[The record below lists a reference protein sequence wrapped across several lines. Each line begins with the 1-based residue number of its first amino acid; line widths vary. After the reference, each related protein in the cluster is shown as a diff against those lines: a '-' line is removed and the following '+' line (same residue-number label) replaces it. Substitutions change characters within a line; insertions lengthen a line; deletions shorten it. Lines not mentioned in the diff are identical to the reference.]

1 MKFTLGNP
9 VRIAAA
15 GLALAGTLLSVSAA
29 GQYPAAGDSMTALP
43 GGSIP
48 ITFRG
53 STYYFNSGSWFQQV
67 VAGFV
72 QATPPPGIVVPS
84 LPRADT
90 TVWVAGVPYYRLNDI
105 YYASAPGGYAVV
117 APPTSQG
124 SLYYCISSKAYYPK
138 VAECAEGWSIL
149 PTVPPPLR

>member
-1 MKFTLGNP
+1 M
-9 VRIAAA
+9 A
-15 GLALAGTLLSVSAA
+15 
-29 GQYPAAGDSMTALP
+29 ALP
-43 GGSIP
+43 GESIP

-53 STYYFNSGSWFQQV
+53 STYYFSSGSWFQKV
-67 VAGFV
+67 IAGFV
-72 QATPPPGIVVPS
+72 PATPPPGIVVPS
-84 LPRADT
+84 LPRADA
-90 TVWVAGVPYYRLNDI
+90 TVWLAGVPYYRLNDI

-124 SLYYCISSKAYYPK
+124 SLYYCISSKEYYPK